1 MKLDDSVRAL
11 VQGVVAAPQS
21 FDPEGWMALV
31 AAAPTPEMVAS
42 LRALKAEL
50 AEAFDDGL
58 GRSPAPASRLEA
70 LRAELNRRGVTGFIV
85 PRADEH
91 QNEYTPRCAQR
102 LRWITGFSG
111 SAGAAVVRLDKAAVF
126 VDGRY
131 TLQAAAE
138 VDANLFE
145 TRHLVD
151 EPPSEWI
158 ARNFKKGERLAYD
171 PWLHGSDE
179 VATLLKA
186 CETAGASLV
195 AVDDDPIDA
204 VWRERAP
211 SPISRVRVHAEHLT
225 GKTSAAKLGEIG
237 KILRDKACAATV
249 LSNCDSVA
257 WLLNIRGED
266 LPSTPFT
273 LAYATVFADER
284 VDLFIDARKLTS
296 EVRAHF
302 PKCVTVRPY
311 ADVGRAMEELGKS
324 GGTVMIDQALTPAA
338 IADRLQKGGAKLNR
352 DGDPVLLPK
361 AQKNEVEIQGARDAH
376 VRDAAAMA
384 GFLFWLSQRAPTG
397 ELDELTASAELLA
410 TRRRDQR
417 FRDESFEAISGAG
430 PNGAIVHYRSSP
442 KTNRKLENPSIYLI
456 DSGGQY
462 EDGTTDVTRTVAI
475 GTPTPEQRERFTRV
489 LKGHIAIATARFP
502 VGTTGSQLDAL
513 ARLPLWEVGLDYDHG
528 TGHGVGSYLSVHE
541 GPQRISKVPNRIAL
555 KPGMIVSNEP
565 GYYKANAYGIRI
577 ETLVVVTAQPKKP
590 GEERDML
597 GFETLTLVPIDT
609 TLVEPRLLSES
620 ERAYLNAYHARVRT
634 VVTPLVEADV
644 GAWLAKVT
652 API

>member
-1 MKLDDSVRAL
+1 MKLDPSVRAL
-11 VQGVVAAPQS
+11 VQGVVAAPKS
-21 FDPEGWMALV
+21 FDPDGWMAL
-31 AAAPTPEMVAS
+31 AAENPSPEMVMA
-42 LRALKAEL
+42 LHALKAEV
-50 AEAFDDGL
+50 EKSFDDGL
-58 GRSPAPASRLEA
+58 EVSPAPASRIEG
-70 LRAELNRRGVTGFIV
+70 LRAELARREVTGFIV

-111 SAGAAVVRLDKAAVF
+111 SAGAAVIRLDKAAVF

-138 VDANLFE
+138 VDPKLFE
-145 TRHLVD
+145 TRHLV
-151 EPPSEWI
+151 EQPPAEWVTQ
-158 ARNFKKGERLAYD
+158 NFKKGDRLAYD

-179 VATLLKA
+179 VAALAKA
-186 CETAGASLV
+186 CETAGATLV

-204 VWRERAP
+204 VWGERAP
-211 SPISRVRVHAEHLT
+211 APLSRVRVHAEHLS
-225 GKTSAAKLGEIG
+225 GKTSAAKIADIG
-237 KILRDKACAATV
+237 KALRDKGCGATV

-284 VDLFIDARKLTS
+284 VDLFIDERKLTS
-296 EVRAHF
+296 EARGHL
-302 PKCVTVRPY
+302 PKSVTVRPY
-311 ADVGRAMEELGKS
+311 RDVAKAMDELGKS

-338 IADRLQKGGAKLNR
+338 IADRLQKSGAKLNR

-361 AQKNEVEIQGARDAH
+361 AQKNPIEIQGARDAH
-376 VRDAAAMA
+376 IRDAAAMA
-384 GFLFWLSQRAPTG
+384 RFLFWLSQRAPTG
-397 ELDELTASAELLA
+397 ELDELTASAALLA
-410 TRRRDQR
+410 SRRRDKR

-430 PNGAIVHYRSSP
+430 PNGAIVHYRSTA
-442 KTNRKLENPSIYLI
+442 KTNRNLENPSVYLI

-475 GTPTPEQRERFTRV
+475 GTPTAEQRDRFTRV

-513 ARLPLWEVGLDYDHG
+513 ARMPLWEVGLDYDHG

-577 ETLVVVTAQPKKP
+577 ETLVVVTPQPKKA

-609 TLVEPRLLSES
+609 TLVEPALLTDK
-620 ERAYLNAYHARVRT
+620 ERVYLNEYHARVRN

-644 GAWLAKVT
+644 AAWLSKVT
-652 API
+652 AAV

>member
-1 MKLDDSVRAL
+1 MDASVRAL
-11 VQGVVAAPQS
+11 VQGVVAAPPS

-31 AAAPTPEMVAS
+31 PGGPSAE
-42 LRALKAEL
+42 LRALKAEV
-50 AEAFDDGL
+50 EKTFDDGL
-58 GRSPAPASRLEA
+58 GVSPAPASRIEA
-70 LRAELNRRGVTGFIV
+70 LRAELTRREVTGFIV

-138 VDANLFE
+138 VDPKLFE

-151 EPPSEWI
+151 QPPSEWVTQS
-158 ARNFKKGERLAYD
+158 FKKGERLAYD

-179 VATLLKA
+179 VAALAKA
-186 CETAGASLV
+186 CESVGATLV
-195 AVDDDPIDA
+195 ALDDDPIDA

-211 SPISRVRVHAEHLT
+211 APLSRVRVHGEQLSGKASSTKIAELA
-225 GKTSAAKLGEIG
+225 KT
-237 KILRDKACAATV
+237 LRDKGCTATV

-284 VDLFIDARKLTS
+284 VDLFIDERKLTP
-296 EVRAHF
+296 EVRGHF
-302 PKCVTVRPY
+302 PKAVTVRPY
-311 ADVGRAMEELGKS
+311 RDAAKAMDELGKS

-338 IADRLQKGGAKLNR
+338 IVDRLSKGGAKLNR

-361 AQKNEVEIQGARDAH
+361 AQKNAVEIQGARDAH

-384 GFLFWLSQRAPTG
+384 RFLFWLSQRAPKG

-410 TRRRDQR
+410 TRLRDKR

-462 EDGTTDVTRTVAI
+462 DDGTTDVTRTVAV
-475 GTPTPEQRERFTRV
+475 GVPTAEQRERFTRV

-513 ARLPLWEVGLDYDHG
+513 ARMPLWEVGLDYDHG

-577 ETLVVVTAQPKKP
+577 ETLVVVTPEPKKA
-590 GEERDML
+590 GEEREML

-609 TLVEPRLLSES
+609 TLVATDLLSDK

-652 API
+652 APV